1 MEAVCLDT
9 HPHILLA
16 EDDEALRE
24 LLDFALTRAGYLVTC
39 CTNGLDL
46 LERLEEGDPFDLI
59 ISDLRMPALTGLEV
73 LETQLEKR
81 QQTPF
86 ICMTAFG
93 DRNTHEQAKSLGA
106 AATIDKPF
114 DLDKMIE
121 LVKDTSLRNPK
132 TTLTRGVENETR

>member
-16 EDDEALRE
+16 EDDNALLE
-24 LLDFALTRAGYLVTC
+24 LLDFALTRAGYLVSC

-46 LERLEEGDPFDLI
+46 LERLEEGDSFDLI

-73 LETQLEKR
+73 LELQHDNPQR
-81 QQTPF
+81 PPF

-93 DRNTHEQAKSLGA
+93 DRQTHETARRFGA
-106 AATIDKPF
+106 TATIDKPF
-114 DLDKMIE
+114 DLDEMLT
-121 LVKDTSLRNPK
+121 LVHTTCLRNPSPEP
-132 TTLTRGVENETR
+132 TPRSHL

>member
-1 MEAVCLDT
+1 MEAVCLET

-16 EDDEALRE
+16 EDDDALRE
-24 LLDFALTRAGYLVTC
+24 LLDFALTRAGYLVSC

-73 LETQLEKR
+73 LETQLENR
-81 QQTPF
+81 QRPPF

-93 DRNTHEQAKSLGA
+93 DRKTHDQAERFGA
-106 AATIDKPF
+106 TSIDKPF
-114 DLDKMIE
+114 DLDEMIE
-121 LVKDTSLRNPK
+121 LVRATSLRNPQPAQ
-132 TTLTRGVENETR
+132 TTRSRS

>member
-46 LERLEEGDPFDLI
+46 LERLAEGDPFDLVI
-59 ISDLRMPALTGLEV
+59 TDLRMPALTGLEV
-73 LETQLEKR
+73 LESQLENSR
-81 QQTPF
+81 RVPF

-93 DRNTHEQAKSLGA
+93 DRQTHEQAERFGA
-106 AATIDKPF
+106 NLTIYKPF
-114 DLDKMIE
+114 DLDEMIK
-121 LVKDTSLRNPK
+121 LVHTTSLRNPLQEK
-132 TTLTRGVENETR
+132 P

>member
-16 EDDEALRE
+16 DDDDALRE

-46 LERLEEGDPFDLI
+46 FNRLEEGDPFDLV

-73 LETQLEKR
+73 LESQMKKNR
-81 QQTPF
+81 QAPF
-86 ICMTAFG
+86 LFMTAFG
-93 DRNTHEQAKSLGA
+93 DRQTHDQARRFGA
-106 AATIDKPF
+106 AETIDKPF
-114 DLDKMIE
+114 DLDEMIE
-121 LVKDTSLRNPK
+121 LVHSTSLRKPRPEQS
-132 TTLTRGVENETR
+132 LRSRS

>member
-9 HPHILLA
+9 HPHILLG
-16 EDDEALRE
+16 EDDKDLRE

-73 LETQLEKR
+73 LETQLENR
-81 QQTPF
+81 QRPPF

-93 DRNTHEQAKSLGA
+93 DQKTHALAKQLGA
-106 AATIDKPF
+106 ACTIDKPF
-114 DLDKMIE
+114 DLDEMIE
-121 LVKDTSLRNPK
+121 LVHATSLRNPQ
-132 TTLTRGVENETR
+132 TAQSLRSRS

>member
-16 EDDEALRE
+16 EDDDALRE

-73 LETQLEKR
+73 LESQFEKR
-81 QQTPF
+81 QRPPF

-93 DRNTHEQAKSLGA
+93 DRQTHEVAEQLGA
-106 AATIDKPF
+106 AETIDKPF
-114 DLDKMIE
+114 DLDEMID
-121 LVKDTSLRNPK
+121 LVQATSLRNPQK
-132 TTLTRGVENETR
+132 EESQRS

>member
-9 HPHILLA
+9 HPHILLG
-16 EDDEALRE
+16 EDDKDLRE

-46 LERLEEGDPFDLI
+46 LDRLEEGDPFDLV

-73 LETQLEKR
+73 LESQLENR
-81 QQTPF
+81 QRPPF

-93 DRNTHEQAKSLGA
+93 DRQTHEQARRFGA
-106 AATIDKPF
+106 TCTINKPF
-114 DLDKMIE
+114 DLDEMIE
-121 LVKDTSLRNPK
+121 LIHITSLRKPQP
-132 TTLTRGVENETR
+132 LRS

>member
-16 EDDEALRE
+16 EDDDALRE

-73 LETQLEKR
+73 LECQFDNR
-81 QQTPF
+81 QRPPF

-93 DRNTHEQAKSLGA
+93 DQKTHAQAQRFGA
-106 AATIDKPF
+106 ATTIDKPF
-114 DLDKMIE
+114 DLDEMIA
-121 LVKDTSLRNPK
+121 LVHATSLRNPQPAQPS
-132 TTLTRGVENETR
+132 RSRS

>member
-16 EDDEALRE
+16 EDDAALRE
-24 LLDFALTRAGYLVTC
+24 LLDFALTRAGYLVSC

-46 LERLEEGDPFDLI
+46 LERLDEGDPFDLI

-73 LETQLEKR
+73 LECQLEN
-81 QQTPF
+81 QQRPPF

-93 DRNTHEQAKSLGA
+93 DQKTHAQAQHLGA
-106 AATIDKPF
+106 AITIDKPF
-114 DLDKMIE
+114 DLDEMIA
-121 LVKDTSLRNPK
+121 LVHATSLRTPQP
-132 TTLTRGVENETR
+132 LRSQS

>member
-16 EDDEALRE
+16 EDDDALRE

-46 LERLEEGDPFDLI
+46 MERLEEGDPFDLV

-73 LETQLEKR
+73 LESQLANR
-81 QQTPF
+81 QRPPV

-93 DRNTHEQAKSLGA
+93 DLQTHEQAKRFGA
-106 AATIDKPF
+106 AITIDKPF
-114 DLDKMIE
+114 DLDEMIE
-121 LVKDTSLRNPK
+121 LVHTTSLRTPQPEQPS
-132 TTLTRGVENETR
+132 RSRS

>member
-1 MEAVCLDT
+1 MEAVCLET

-39 CTNGLDL
+39 CTNGLAL

-73 LETQLEKR
+73 LESR
-81 QQTPF
+81 CDSPVHTPF

-93 DRNTHEQAKSLGA
+93 DRQTHDQARRFGA
-106 AATIDKPF
+106 AVTIDKPF
-114 DLDKMIE
+114 DLDEMIE
-121 LVKDTSLRNPK
+121 LVHTTSLRKP
-132 TTLTRGVENETR
+132 LTVHH

>member
-46 LERLEEGDPFDLI
+46 LDRLEEGDPFDLI
-59 ISDLRMPALTGLEV
+59 ISDLRMPALNGLEV
-73 LETQLEKR
+73 LESQLEKR
-81 QQTPF
+81 QRPPF

-93 DRNTHEQAKSLGA
+93 DRKTHDLAKGLGA
-106 AATIDKPF
+106 AITIDKPF
-114 DLDKMIE
+114 DLDEMIE
-121 LVKDTSLRNPK
+121 LVRKTCLRNPRP
-132 TTLTRGVENETR
+132 TQH

>member
-1 MEAVCLDT
+1 MEAFCLDT

-16 EDDEALRE
+16 EDDDALRE
-24 LLDFALTRAGYLVTC
+24 LLDYALTRAGYLVTC

-73 LETQLEKR
+73 LESRFDSEHR
-81 QQTPF
+81 TPF

-93 DRNTHEQAKSLGA
+93 DRQTHDQAQRFGA
-106 AATIDKPF
+106 TVTINKPF
-114 DLDKMIE
+114 DLDEMIE
-121 LVKDTSLRNPK
+121 LVHTTSLRSPRPNDP
-132 TTLTRGVENETR
+132 RGDGHETN

>member
-16 EDDEALRE
+16 EDDTALRE

-46 LERLEEGDPFDLI
+46 LERLEEGDPFDLV
-59 ISDLRMPALTGLEV
+59 ISGLRMPALTGLEV
-73 LETQLEKR
+73 LECQLDNR
-81 QQTPF
+81 QRPPF

-93 DRNTHEQAKSLGA
+93 DRKTHDQAKRFGA
-106 AATIDKPF
+106 ATTIDKPF
-114 DLDKMIE
+114 DLDEMIE
-121 LVKDTSLRNPK
+121 LVRATSLRNPRPAQP
-132 TTLTRGVENETR
+132 LRSRS

>member
-1 MEAVCLDT
+1 MEAICLET
-9 HPHILLA
+9 HPHILLG
-16 EDDEALRE
+16 EDDKDLRE

-73 LETQLEKR
+73 LECQLDNSQR
-81 QQTPF
+81 PPF

-93 DRNTHEQAKSLGA
+93 DQQTHRLAKRLGA
-106 AATIDKPF
+106 AETIDKPF
-114 DLDKMIE
+114 DLDEMIE
-121 LVKDTSLRNPK
+121 LVHATSLRNPQ
-132 TTLTRGVENETR
+132 TAQS

>member
-16 EDDEALRE
+16 EDDDALRE

-73 LETQLEKR
+73 LEIQLGNR
-81 QQTPF
+81 LQTPF

-93 DRNTHEQAKSLGA
+93 DQQTHAQAKRFGA

-114 DLDKMIE
+114 DLTEMIE
-121 LVKDTSLRNPK
+121 LVHATSLRNPQ
-132 TTLTRGVENETR
+132 TTQTSRSR

>member
-16 EDDEALRE
+16 EDDDALRE
-24 LLDFALTRAGYLVTC
+24 LLDFTLSRAGYLVTC

-46 LERLEEGDPFDLI
+46 MERLEEGDPFDLI

-73 LETQLEKR
+73 LELQLEKR
-81 QQTPF
+81 QRPPF

-93 DRNTHEQAKSLGA
+93 DRQTHELADRFGA
-106 AATIDKPF
+106 AITIDKPF
-114 DLDKMIE
+114 DLDEMIE
-121 LVKDTSLRNPK
+121 LVHATSLRNPQP
-132 TTLTRGVENETR
+132 EHS